1 MVQGWNSQ
9 RAFETWNNPTM
20 LKDVENQIVKSNLGI
35 VTRLMILFAT
45 LQDV

>member
-9 RAFETWNNPTM
+9 RAFETCNNPTV
-20 LKDVENQIVKSNLGI
+20 LKDEENQIVKSNLGI
-35 VTRLMILFAT
+35 LFAT